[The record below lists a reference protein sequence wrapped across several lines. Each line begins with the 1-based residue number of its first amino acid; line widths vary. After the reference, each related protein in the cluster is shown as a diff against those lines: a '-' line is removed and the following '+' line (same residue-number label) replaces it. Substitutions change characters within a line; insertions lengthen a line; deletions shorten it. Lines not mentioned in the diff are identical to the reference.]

1 MAGINT
7 RVRKAVESLYF
18 DSCTVYEYCQVINDN
33 KSTGFKEKAVIQDC
47 PCKLS
52 YETDAN
58 TSQSETADY
67 KKQVIKLFMAPELII
82 KAGSRIDVKH
92 LDRVLMFKCSGEP
105 LIYPSHQEVMLT
117 VYESKA

>member
-1 MAGINT
+1 M
-7 RVRKAVESLYF
+7 AVEGMYC
-18 DSCTVYEYCQVINDN
+18 DSCTVYEYCNVINDN
-33 KSTGFKEKAVIQDC
+33 KSTSLKEMAVLKDY

-52 YETDAN
+52 YETEAN

-67 KKQVIKLFMAPELII
+67 KKQVIKLFIAPELNI

-92 LDRVLMFKCSGEP
+92 MDRVLMFKCSGEP

-117 VYESKA
+117 VYEYKA